1 MNGDEIVKYVAEETH
16 VSFVQLER
24 EFPQYFGGTQCIS
37 LTGLDTIILW
47 TGFTEEGSALFL
59 NLVNSK
65 RLYFHPTQTLFAGK
79 PAVYMI
85 DGKCLMMPLAK
96 QARQYKK
103 LHWYPVVLNT
113 FPYSPKKV
121 KPCEGRLVSSGCRP
135 RCPADPA

>member
-1 MNGDEIVKYVAEETH
+1 MNGDEIVKYVAEATH

-65 RLYFHPTQTLFAGK
+65 RLYFHPTTTLFGGM

-85 DGKCLMMPLAK
+85 DGKLLSRSP
-96 QARQYKK
+96 
-103 LHWYPVVLNT
+103 
-113 FPYSPKKV
+113 SPKQIYFRD
-121 KPCEGRLVSSGCRP
+121 CLRVSINVTSK
-135 RCPADPA
+135 PADQNTMRCFIQSGKWQ